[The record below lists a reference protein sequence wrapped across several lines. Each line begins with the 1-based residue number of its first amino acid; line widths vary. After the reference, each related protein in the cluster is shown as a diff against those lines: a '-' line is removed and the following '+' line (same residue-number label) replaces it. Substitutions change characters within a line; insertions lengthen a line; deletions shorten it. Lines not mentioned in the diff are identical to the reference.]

1 MDAKRKIGLLPL
13 ACMTALAS
21 WQVPAAGQ
29 AAEAAGTR
37 TALVVGNGAYAG
49 ELPALRNPV
58 NDARLMART
67 LRALGFEVR
76 LVENAHEDELESAVV
91 EFGDALRSRGQGG
104 VGLFYY
110 AGHGV
115 QWQGANYLIPVGAKV
130 GSERHLR
137 TRAVSA
143 ELILE
148 EMGDAPTALNIVV
161 LDACRDNPWAAS
173 GERSI
178 GGRRGLTRMD
188 VPTGP
193 ASSFFLAYSAAA
205 GQAAEDGDGDNSRYT
220 HALAAAMGT
229 PGLELDDVFKEAGRQ
244 VAAATAS
251 RQVPW
256 MEGSWYGKF
265 FFAPPA
271 SRPAAKLDSPSLAGA
286 VPDPATEMW
295 LQIRETANVQL
306 LERYLATYPNSGY
319 RMAAEARLDALRG
332 QPFTVVVEPS
342 RARVRILNIGPPYRA
357 GMKLPAGEYR
367 VEASAPGH
375 ERKVETVAHGGTPT
389 VHRMALGEASREAG
403 KRFRDCPECPEMVVV
418 PSGAFRMG
426 APESEKDSSIDERP
440 VHTVSVRS
448 FAAGVYEVTVA
459 EWDACLTAGGCEG
472 YLPEEWDACLTAAG
486 CEGYLPE
493 DGGRGRGLH
502 PVVNVS
508 WEMVQLYVQWL
519 SERTGR
525 RYRLLSESEWEYAA
539 RAGSEAKYHFGND
552 EARLCAYGN
561 VADETVLPNDRVWL
575 EKAPCSDGAMYLTRV
590 GSYKANAFG
599 LHDMQGNVSEWVQDC
614 WNWDY
619 QGAPSDGTAWESG
632 DCSEYV
638 IRGGSYAAGPR
649 MVRSAG
655 RSILHMQVSEDNH
668 SQRVGFRVARTLTP

>member
-1 MDAKRKIGLLPL
+1 MDAGRKITLLA
-13 ACMTALAS
+13 ACLTMLTS
-21 WQVPAAGQ
+21 WHAPAEGQ
-29 AAEAAGTR
+29 AAEASGAR

-67 LRALGFEVR
+67 LRALGFQVR
-76 LVENAHEDELESAVV
+76 LVENAHEDDLESAVV

-115 QWQGANYLIPVGAKV
+115 QWQGANYLIPVGAEV

-137 TRAVSA
+137 TRTVSA

-173 GERSI
+173 GKRSI

-220 HALAAAMGT
+220 QALATAMGT

-271 SRPAAKLDSPSLAGA
+271 SRPAAKPDSPSLAGDA
-286 VPDPATEMW
+286 PDPATEMW
-295 LQIRETANVQL
+295 LQIRGTANVQL
-306 LERYLATYPNSGY
+306 LERYLATYPNSRY
-319 RMAAEARLDALRG
+319 RMSAEARLDALRG
-332 QPFTVVVEPS
+332 QPFTVRAEPAG
-342 RARVRILNIGPPYRA
+342 ARVRILNIESPYRS

-367 VEASAPGH
+367 VEVSAEGH
-375 ERKVETVAHGGTPT
+375 ETKVETVSHGDSPT
-389 VHRMALGEASREAG
+389 VRRIGLSKLLRAG
-403 KRFRDCPECPEMVVV
+403 SRFRDCPECPEMAVV
-418 PSGAFRMG
+418 PAGSFLMG
-426 APESEKDSSIDERP
+426 SPDTEQGRFDWEGP
-440 VHTVSVRS
+440 VHRVTIGSP
-448 FAAGVYEVTVA
+448 FAVGVYEVTVA
-459 EWDACLTAGGCEG
+459 EWDACVVAGGCRGHRPDDEG
-472 YLPEEWDACLTAAG
+472 WG
-486 CEGYLPE
+486 S
-493 DGGRGRGLH
+493 GRH
-502 PVVNVS
+502 PVINVS
-508 WEMVQLYVQWL
+508 WRDAQRYVEWL
-519 SERTGR
+519 SGRTGQ
-525 RYRLLSESEWEYAA
+525 RYRLPSEAEWEYAA
-539 RAGSEAKYHFGND
+539 RTGTRT
-552 EARLCAYGN
+552 ARWWGEGESGQCTHANGADASMSMN
-561 VADETVLPNDRVWL
+561 VPW
-575 EKAPCSDGAMYLTRV
+575 KIGCSDGHSRTAPV
-590 GSYKANAFG
+590 GSFRANAWG
-599 LHDMQGNVSEWVQDC
+599 LHDVLGNVWEWTEDC
-614 WNWDY
+614 WKGNY
-619 QGAPSDGTAWESG
+619 RSAPGDGSAWEYR
-632 DCSEYV
+632 DCSDRV
-638 IRGGSYAAGPR
+638 LRGGSWYDIPR
-649 MVRSAG
+649 NLRSAVRI
-655 RSILHMQVSEDNH
+655 RSNAGDRNGS
-668 SQRVGFRVARTLTP
+668 SGFRVARTLTP